1 MRIAI
6 DALGITQPGGGRSAT
21 LNLLTTL
28 FKIDQE
34 NTYLVF
40 VDAREQALSAPNV
53 RQYVTGIKG
62 RFAAR
67 LWAQFTLPV
76 ILRREQIDL
85 VHYIKNLGAFFTPG
99 ATVVTVYDLSILIC
113 PDVYPWIDRM
123 YWRFIEPLTLR
134 QAHRVIAISE
144 DTARDIVTYYR
155 IPMERIQVIYPGCD
169 PRFHPLPAEEVVKV
183 KQKYKLPDTFVLHV
197 GSISRKKNLLTLVR
211 AIASLKQKG
220 VAAQL
225 VLAGRIYQKARDDAV
240 FHYIQQQK
248 LVNDITWLGPVP
260 DDDLVA
266 LYNCATVLAFP
277 SLQEGFGLVPL
288 EAMACGLPIVTSGAG
303 AIREVVG
310 NAGVIVDNPMSEVEW
325 AEVLEQLLRDANL
338 RARLRV
344 QGLERARL
352 FSNEGAAEQVLQLY
366 HQIASEQ
373 ARQ

>member
-21 LNLLTTL
+21 LNLLTAL
-28 FKIDQE
+28 FKIDPE

-40 VDAREQALSAPNV
+40 VDGREQALAVHNV
-53 RQYVTGIKG
+53 RQYVTGVEG

-67 LWAQFTLPV
+67 LWAQLALPI
-76 ILRREQIDL
+76 ILRRERVDL
-85 VHYIKNLGAFFTPG
+85 VHYAKNLGAFFTPG
-99 ATVVTVYDLSILIC
+99 ASVVTVYDLSILIC
-113 PDVYPWIDRM
+113 PDVYPWSDRV

-134 QAHRVIAISE
+134 QAHRIIAISE
-144 DTARDIVTYYR
+144 DTARDIVTYYH
-155 IPMERIQVIYPGCD
+155 IPRERIQVIYPGCD
-169 PRFHPLPAEEVVKV
+169 PRFRPLPAEEAARV
-183 KQKYKLPDTFVLHV
+183 KQKYKLPDTFILHV

-211 AIASLKQKG
+211 AIASLKQRG

-225 VLAGRIYQKARDDAV
+225 VLVGRIYEKARDDAV
-240 FHYIQQQK
+240 FRYIRQAN
-248 LVNDITWLGPVP
+248 LASAIIWLGAVP

-266 LYNCATVLAFP
+266 LYNCSTVLAFP

-310 NAGVIVDNPMSEVEW
+310 NAGVIVDNPMDETEW
-325 AEVLEQLLRDANL
+325 AEALEQVLCDANL
-338 RARLRV
+338 RAQLRV

-352 FSNEGAAEQVLQLY
+352 FSNEEAAKQVLQLY
-366 HQIASEQ
+366 RQIVDEQ
-373 ARQ
+373 ARP

>member
-1 MRIAI
+1 MHIAI

-21 LNLLTTL
+21 LNLLTAL
-28 FKIDQE
+28 FEIDRD

-40 VDAREQALSAPNV
+40 VDEREQAFSAPNV
-53 RQYVTGIKG
+53 RQYVTGIQG

-67 LWAQFTLPV
+67 LWAQLALPV
-76 ILRREQIDL
+76 ILRRERVDL

-113 PDVYPWIDRM
+113 PDVYPWTDRL

-134 QAHRVIAISE
+134 QAQRIIAISE

-155 IPMERIQVIYPGCD
+155 IPRERIQVIYPGCD
-169 PRFHPLPAEEVVKV
+169 PRFRPLPAEEVVKV
-183 KQKYKLPDTFVLHV
+183 RRKYKLPDTFILHV

-211 AIASLKQKG
+211 AIGSLKKKG

-225 VLAGRIYQKARDDAV
+225 VLVGRIYEKARDDAV
-240 FHYIQQQK
+240 FHYIQQRD
-248 LVNDITWLGPVP
+248 LTNDITWLGAIP

-288 EAMACGLPIVTSGAG
+288 EAMACGLPVVTSGAG
-303 AIREVVG
+303 AIREVIG

-325 AEVLEQLLRDANL
+325 VEILEQVLRDTNL

-352 FSNEGAAEQVLQLY
+352 FSNEGAARQVLQVY
-366 HQIASEQ
+366 HQVTGRQ
-373 ARQ
+373 ARP